1 MKMIKEEHI
10 YLCQLGFTR
19 PTIVEHKNYK
29 GEIEK
34 VQTVNLSIEDLVK
47 VWRKCFLIYPDE
59 IILLHMKSIVYECCS
74 KKYISNSSSIV
85 ELLRQEGVICLKG
98 ENNEEEI

>member
-1 MKMIKEEHI
+1 MIKEEHV

-47 VWRKCFLIYPDE
+47 VWRKCFLIDPDE
-59 IILLHMKSIVYECCS
+59 IIFLHMKSIVYECCS
-74 KKYISNSSSIV
+74 EKYISNSLSIV
-85 ELLRQEGVICLKG
+85 ELLRQEGVICLKE
-98 ENNEEEI
+98 ENNEKEI

>member
-1 MKMIKEEHI
+1 MIEEEYI

-19 PTIVEHKNYK
+19 PTIVEHENYE
-29 GEIEK
+29 GEVEK

-47 VWRKCFLIYPDE
+47 VWRKCFLIYPTE
-59 IILLHMKSIVYECCS
+59 IIFLHMKPLDYECCS
-74 KKYISNSSSIV
+74 KKALSNSHSVV
-85 ELLRQEGVICLKG
+85 ELLRQEGVICLKE

>member
-1 MKMIKEEHI
+1 MIEEEHV
-10 YLCQLGFTR
+10 YLRQLGFAR
-19 PTIVEHKNYK
+19 PTIVEHKGYK

-47 VWRKCFLIYPDE
+47 VWRKCFLIDPDE
-59 IILLHMKSIVYECCS
+59 IIFLHMEPIAYECCS
-74 KKYISNSSSIV
+74 KKALSNSHSVV
-85 ELLRQEGVICLKG
+85 ELLRQEGVICLSG

>member
-1 MKMIKEEHI
+1 MIRKEHL
-10 YLCQLGFTR
+10 YLRCIGLTR
-19 PTIVEHKNYK
+19 PTIVERKNYK

-47 VWRKCFLIYPDE
+47 VWRKCFLIFPPE
-59 IILLHMKSIVYECCS
+59 IIFLHMKPIDYECCS
-74 KKYISNSSSIV
+74 KKALSNSYSVI
-85 ELLRQEGVICLKG
+85 ELLEQEGVICLNG

>member
-1 MKMIKEEHI
+1 MIKEEHV
-10 YLCQLGFTR
+10 YLRQLGFAR
-19 PTIVEHKNYK
+19 PTIVEHKGYK

-47 VWRKCFLIYPDE
+47 VWRKCFLIYPTE
-59 IILLHMKSIVYECCS
+59 TIFLHMKQIDYECCS

-85 ELLRQEGVICLKG
+85 ELLRQEGVICLKE
-98 ENNEEEI
+98 ENSEEKI

>member
-1 MKMIKEEHI
+1 MIKEEHV
-10 YLCQLGFTR
+10 YLRQLGFAR
-19 PTIVEHKNYK
+19 PTIVEHKGYK

-47 VWRKCFLIYPDE
+47 VWRKCFLIYPTE
-59 IILLHMKSIVYECCS
+59 TIFLHMKQIDYECCS

-85 ELLRQEGVICLKG
+85 ELLRQEGVICLNGK
-98 ENNEEEI
+98 NNEEEI

>member
-1 MKMIKEEHI
+1 MIKEEHI

-47 VWRKCFLIYPDE
+47 VWRKCFLIDPDE
-59 IILLHMKSIVYECCS
+59 IIFLHMKQIDYECCS

-85 ELLRQEGVICLKG
+85 ELLRQKGVICLKE
-98 ENNEEEI
+98 ENNEEKI

>member
-1 MKMIKEEHI
+1 MIKEKHI
-10 YLCQLGFTR
+10 YLCQLGFKR

-47 VWRKCFLIYPDE
+47 VWRKCFLIFPPE
-59 IILLHMKSIVYECCS
+59 TIFLHMKPIDYECCS
-74 KKYISNSSSIV
+74 KKALSNSHSVI
-85 ELLRQEGVICLKG
+85 ELFEQEGVICLNG
-98 ENNEEEI
+98 ENNEEKI

>member
-1 MKMIKEEHI
+1 MIEEKHV
-10 YLCQLGFTR
+10 YLRQLGFAR
-19 PTIVEHKNYK
+19 PTIVEHKGYK

-47 VWRKCFLIYPDE
+47 VWRKRLLIDPDE
-59 IILLHMKSIVYECCS
+59 IIFLHMKSLDYECCS
-74 KKYISNSSSIV
+74 KKVLSNSHSVV
-85 ELLRQEGVICLKG
+85 ELLRQEGVICLKE